1 MGRLPPM
8 PTRFLHTAD
17 WQLGKPYG
25 TMEDAEK
32 REPAKVARLDVLDR
46 IGELVKSEGA
56 KFVLVA
62 GDLFDSLHP
71 SKTTVSAAFNKIGK
85 WKVPVY
91 AIPGNHDFGGQG
103 GAWDQP
109 YLLKEM
115 EQQAPNFRIIL
126 TREPHVLEDIVLL
139 PCPLL
144 SRMDHADPSL
154 WIQQVDFSRPE
165 FQGKPRIV
173 LAHGTTQNFS
183 SANDEDGGVG
193 VTSNHIRHESLPMA
207 EIDYVA
213 LGDWHGMRECAPKVW
228 YSGTPE
234 IDRFPKGQDNKPGYT
249 LSVEI
254 GRGQA
259 PSVKQIATTL
269 LQWHVRDF
277 SVNSD
282 EDVDMVEAQL
292 GALLEKR
299 VNEDLLQLTLNGK
312 LGIEASRRL
321 EEFIE
326 TIRGRIIRVKCYGDI
341 QNIPSDAEIQKLTQ
355 SAENPLTANV
365 AKLLIAKA
373 ALPGDEG
380 RVAQLALR
388 ELFVNLK

>member
-1 MGRLPPM
+1 M

-32 REPAKVARLDVLDR
+32 REPAKLARLDALDR

-71 SKTTVSAAFNKIGK
+71 SKTTVSVAFNKIGK

-109 YLLKEM
+109 YLRKEM

-126 TREPHVLEDIVLL
+126 NREPLMLEDIVLL

-144 SRMDHADPSL
+144 SRTDHADPSL

-173 LAHGTTQNFS
+173 LAHGTVQGFS
-183 SANDEDGGVG
+183 SSSDEDGGVS
-193 VTSNHIRHESLPMA
+193 VTSNHIRHESLPLGD
-207 EIDYVA
+207 IDYVA

-249 LSVEI
+249 LSVEV
-254 GRGQA
+254 GRGEA
-259 PSVKQIATTL
+259 PSVTQIATTS

-282 EDVDMVEAQL
+282 EDVLMVEAQL

-312 LGIEASRRL
+312 LGIEASQRL
-321 EEFIE
+321 EELID
-326 TIRGRIIRVKCYGDI
+326 TIRGRIIRVKRYGEV
-341 QNIPSDAEIQKLTQ
+341 QNVPSEAEMVRLTE
-355 SAENPLTANV
+355 STENPLTADV
-365 AKLLIAKA
+365 ARILRAQTTI
-373 ALPGDEG
+373 PGDEG
-380 RVAQLALR
+380 RIAQLALR

>member
-1 MGRLPPM
+1 M
-8 PTRFLHTAD
+8 PIRFLHTAD

-126 TREPHVLEDIVLL
+126 TREPHVLEHIVLL

-269 LQWHVRDF
+269 LQWHVRDY

-365 AKLLIAKA
+365 DKLLIAKA

>member
-1 MGRLPPM
+1 M

-25 TMEDAEK
+25 TLEDAEK

-56 KFVLVA
+56 QFVLVA

-109 YLLKEM
+109 YLSKEM

-126 TREPHVLEDIVLL
+126 KRDPLVLEDIVLL

-144 SRMDHADPSL
+144 SRTDHADPSL

-173 LAHGTTQNFS
+173 LAHGTVQGFS
-183 SANDEDGGVG
+183 SSSDEDGGVS
-193 VTSNHIRHESLPMA
+193 VTSNHIRHESLPLA

-249 LSVEI
+249 LSVVV
-254 GRGQA
+254 GRGKA
-259 PSVKQIATTL
+259 PSVRSIATTS

-282 EDVDMVEAQL
+282 EDVQIIEDQL
-292 GALLEKR
+292 GALLGKR

-312 LGIEASRRL
+312 LGIEANQRMEDL
-321 EEFIE
+321 IE
-326 TIRGRIIRVKCYGDI
+326 IIRGRIIRVKRYGDVQI
-341 QNIPSDAEIQKLTQ
+341 VPSESEMVRLTE
-355 SAENPLTANV
+355 STENPLTADV
-365 AKLLIAKA
+365 ARILRAKT

-380 RVAQLALR
+380 RIAQLALR

>member
-1 MGRLPPM
+1 
-8 PTRFLHTAD
+8 
-17 WQLGKPYG
+17 
-25 TMEDAEK
+25 MEDPEK

-56 KFVLVA
+56 SFVLVA

-115 EQQAPNFRIIL
+115 RDQAPNFQIIL
-126 TREPHVLEDIVLL
+126 KREPLVVEDCVLL

-144 SRMDHADPSL
+144 SRTDHTDPSL
-154 WIQQVDFSRPE
+154 WIQQVNFSNPE

-173 LAHGTTQNFS
+173 LAHGTVQGFTS
-183 SANDEDGGVG
+183 SSDEDGGMS
-193 VTSNHIRHESLPMA
+193 VTSNHIRHENLPQGD
-207 EIDYVA
+207 IDYVA
-213 LGDWHGMRECAPKVW
+213 LGDWHGMRKCAPKVW

-234 IDRFPKGQDNKPGYT
+234 IDRFPKGEDNKPGYT
-249 LSVEI
+249 LCVEV
-254 GRGQA
+254 GRGQM
-259 PSVKQIATTL
+259 PSVKEIPTTTL
-269 LQWHVRDF
+269 RWHVRDF

-282 EDVDMVEAQL
+282 EDVLTVEAQL

-299 VNEDLLQLTLNGK
+299 VNQDLLQLTLSGK
-312 LGIEASRRL
+312 LGIQANQRL
-321 EEFIE
+321 EELIE
-326 TIRGRIIRVKCYGDI
+326 TIRGRIIRVKRYGEVQI
-341 QNIPSDAEIQKLTQ
+341 IPSDEEIQRLTQ
-355 SAENPLTANV
+355 STANPLTASV
-365 AKLLIAKA
+365 AKLLMAKS

-380 RVAQLALR
+380 RIANLALR

>member
-1 MGRLPPM
+1 M
-8 PTRFLHTAD
+8 PTRFIHTAD

-32 REPAKVARLDVLDR
+32 REPAKVARLHVLDR

-56 KFVLVA
+56 QFVLVA

-109 YLLKEM
+109 YLQKEM
-115 EQQAPNFRIIL
+115 REQAPNFQIIL
-126 TREPHVLEDIVLL
+126 KREPLVVDDCVLL

-144 SRMDHADPSL
+144 SRTDLTDPSL
-154 WIQQVDFSRPE
+154 WIQQVDFSRQE
-165 FQGKPRIV
+165 FQGKPRVV
-173 LAHGTTQNFS
+173 LAHGTVQGFS
-183 SANDEDGGVG
+183 SSSDEDGGVS
-193 VTSNHIRHESLPMA
+193 VTSNHIRHENLPQA
-207 EIDYVA
+207 DIDYVA
-213 LGDWHGMRECAPKVW
+213 LGDWHGMRKCAPKVW

-234 IDRFPKGQDNKPGYT
+234 IDRFPKGEDNKPGYT
-249 LSVEI
+249 LSVET
-254 GRGQA
+254 GRGQM
-259 PSVKQIATTL
+259 PVVKEIPTTT
-269 LQWHVRDF
+269 LQWHVREF

-282 EDVDMVEAQL
+282 DDVLTVEAQL

-299 VNEDLLQLTLNGK
+299 VNQDLLQLTLTGK
-312 LGIEASRRL
+312 LGIQANQRL
-321 EEFIE
+321 EELID
-326 TIRGRIIRVKCYGDI
+326 TIRGRIIRVKRYGEV
-341 QNIPSDAEIQKLTQ
+341 QTIPSDEEVQRLTQ
-355 SAENPLTANV
+355 STANPLSASV
-365 AKLLIAKA
+365 AKLLMTKS

-380 RVAQLALR
+380 RIANLALR

>member
-1 MGRLPPM
+1 ML
-8 PTRFLHTAD
+8 TRFLHTAD

-25 TMEDAEK
+25 TLEDAEK

-56 KFVLVA
+56 QFVVVA

-126 TREPHVLEDIVLL
+126 TREPLVLEDIVLL

-154 WIQQVDFSRPE
+154 WIQQVDFSSPE

-173 LAHGTTQNFS
+173 LAHGTVQGFS
-183 SANDEDGGVG
+183 SSSDEDGGVS

-207 EIDYVA
+207 DIDYVA

-234 IDRFPKGQDNKPGYT
+234 IDRFPKGTENKPGYT
-249 LSVEI
+249 LSVEAA
-254 GRGQA
+254 RGQS
-259 PSVKQIATTL
+259 PKVKEITTSI
-269 LQWHVRDF
+269 LQWHVREF

-282 EDVDMVEAQL
+282 ADVLTVESQL
-292 GALLEKR
+292 QAILEKR
-299 VNEDLLQLTLNGK
+299 VNKDLLQLTLSGK
-312 LGIEASRRL
+312 LGIEANQRL
-321 EEFIE
+321 EELIE
-326 TIRGRIIRVKCYGDI
+326 TIRGRIIRVKRYGEI
-341 QNIPSDAEIQKLTQ
+341 QTVPSDAEIQMLTQ
-355 SAENPLTANV
+355 STANPLTANV
-365 AKLLIAKA
+365 AKLLIAKST
-373 ALPGDEG
+373 LPGDEG
-380 RVAQLALR
+380 RIAHLALR

>member
-1 MGRLPPM
+1 M

-32 REPAKVARLDVLDR
+32 REPAKLARLDVLDR

-56 KFVLVA
+56 RFVLVA

-109 YLLKEM
+109 YLRKEM

-126 TREPHVLEDIVLL
+126 TREPLVLEDIVLL

-154 WIQQVDFSRPE
+154 WIQQVDFSGPE

-173 LAHGTTQNFS
+173 LAHGTVQGFS
-183 SANDEDGGVG
+183 SSRDEDGGVS
-193 VTSNHIRHESLPMA
+193 VTSNHIRHESLPLG

-234 IDRFPKGQDNKPGYT
+234 TDRFPKGQDNKPGYT
-249 LSVEI
+249 LSVEV
-254 GRGQA
+254 GRGQP
-259 PSVKQIATTL
+259 PSVKPVATTS

-277 SVNSD
+277 PVNSD
-282 EDVDMVEAQL
+282 EDVQMIEAQL
-292 GALLEKR
+292 GALLGKR
-299 VNEDLLQLTLNGK
+299 VNEDLLQLTLDGK
-312 LGIEASRRL
+312 LGIEASQRL
-321 EEFIE
+321 EELIE
-326 TIRGRIIRVKCYGDI
+326 TIRGRIIRVKRYGEVQI
-341 QNIPSDAEIQKLTQ
+341 VPSEAEMVRLTE
-355 SAENPLTANV
+355 STENPLTADV
-365 AKLLIAKA
+365 ARILRTKT

-380 RVAQLALR
+380 RIAQLALR

>member
-1 MGRLPPM
+1 M

-32 REPAKVARLDVLDR
+32 REPAKLARLDVLDR

-56 KFVLVA
+56 RFVLVA

-85 WKVPVY
+85 WRVPVY

-109 YLLKEM
+109 YLRKEM

-126 TREPHVLEDIVLL
+126 TREPLVLEDIVLL

-173 LAHGTTQNFS
+173 LAHGTVQGFS
-183 SANDEDGGVG
+183 SSSDEDGGVG
-193 VTSNHIRHESLPMA
+193 VTSNHIRHESLPLA

-249 LSVEI
+249 LSVEV
-254 GRGQA
+254 GRGQT

-282 EDVDMVEAQL
+282 QDVDMVEAQL

-312 LGIEASRRL
+312 LGIEASQRL
-321 EEFIE
+321 EALIE
-326 TIRGRIIRVKCYGDI
+326 TIRGRIVRVKRYGEV
-341 QNIPSDAEIQKLTQ
+341 QNVPSEAEMIRLTE
-355 SAENPLTANV
+355 SAENPLTADV
-365 AKLLIAKA
+365 ARILRAQT
-373 ALPGDEG
+373 ALPGDQG
-380 RVAQLALR
+380 RIAQLALR

>member
-1 MGRLPPM
+1 M

-32 REPAKVARLDVLDR
+32 REPARLARLEVLDR
-46 IGELVKSEGA
+46 IGELVRAEGA
-56 KFVLVA
+56 RFVLVA

-109 YLLKEM
+109 YLINEM
-115 EQQAPNFRIIL
+115 KAQAPDFHIL
-126 TREPHVLEDIVLL
+126 LKREPVVLDEAVLL

-144 SRMDHADPSL
+144 SRTDHADPSV

-173 LAHGTTQNFS
+173 LAHGTVQGFS
-183 SANDEDGGVG
+183 SSSDEDGGAS
-193 VTSNHIRHESLPMA
+193 VTSNHIRHENLPLA
-207 EIDYVA
+207 DIDYVA

-228 YSGTPE
+228 YCGTPE
-234 IDRFPKGQDNKPGYT
+234 IDRFPKGADNKPGYT
-249 LSVEI
+249 LSVEV

-259 PSVKQIATTL
+259 PAVKTHATTK
-269 LQWHVRDF
+269 LQWHVREF
-277 SVNSD
+277 ALNAD
-282 EDVDMVEAQL
+282 EDVRTVEAQL
-292 GALLEKR
+292 ETLLGKR
-299 VNEDLLQLTLNGK
+299 VNEDLLQLTLTGK
-312 LGIEASRRL
+312 LGIEANQRL
-321 EEFIE
+321 EALIE
-326 TIRGRIIRVKCYGDI
+326 TIRGRIIRVKPYG
-341 QNIPSDAEIQKLTQ
+341 EIQTVPSAEEIARLTR
-355 SAENPLTANV
+355 STENPLTAKV
-365 AKLLIAKA
+365 AQLLIAKA

-380 RVAQLALR
+380 RIAHLALR

>member
-1 MGRLPPM
+1 M

-56 KFVLVA
+56 RFVLVA

-109 YLLKEM
+109 YLRKEM
-115 EQQAPNFRIIL
+115 EQQAPNFHIIL
-126 TREPHVLEDIVLL
+126 KREPLVLDDIVLL

-144 SRMDHADPSL
+144 SRTDHADPSL

-173 LAHGTTQNFS
+173 LAHGTVQGFS
-183 SANDEDGGVG
+183 SSSDEDGGVS
-193 VTSNHIRHESLPMA
+193 VTSNHIRHENLPLG

-234 IDRFPKGQDNKPGYT
+234 VDRFPKGQDNKPGYT
-249 LSVEI
+249 LSVDV

-259 PSVKQIATTL
+259 PSIRHIATTS

-282 EDVDMVEAQL
+282 EDVQMIEAQL

-299 VNEDLLQLTLNGK
+299 VNEDLLQLTVNGK
-312 LGIEASRRL
+312 LGIEANQRL
-321 EEFIE
+321 EELIE
-326 TIRGRIIRVKCYGDI
+326 TIRGRIIRVKRYGEVQI
-341 QNIPSDAEIQKLTQ
+341 VPSEAEMVRLTE
-355 SAENPLTANV
+355 SAENPLTADV
-365 AKLLIAKA
+365 ARILRAKT

-380 RVAQLALR
+380 RIAQLALR

>member
-1 MGRLPPM
+1 M

-32 REPAKVARLDVLDR
+32 REPAKLARLDVLDR

-56 KFVLVA
+56 RFVLVA

-71 SKTTVSAAFNKIGK
+71 SKTTVSATFNKIGK

-109 YLLKEM
+109 YLQKEM
-115 EQQAPNFRIIL
+115 REQAPNFQIIL
-126 TREPHVLEDIVLL
+126 KREPLVVEDCVLL

-144 SRMDHADPSL
+144 SRTDLTDPSL

-165 FQGKPRIV
+165 FQGKPRVV
-173 LAHGTTQNFS
+173 LAHGTVQGFS
-183 SANDEDGGVG
+183 SSSDEDGGVS
-193 VTSNHIRHESLPMA
+193 VTSNHIRHENLPQA
-207 EIDYVA
+207 DIDYVA
-213 LGDWHGMRECAPKVW
+213 LGDWHGMRKCAPKVW

-234 IDRFPKGQDNKPGYT
+234 IDRFPKGEDNKPGYT
-249 LSVEI
+249 LSVET
-254 GRGQA
+254 GRGQM
-259 PSVKQIATTL
+259 PVVKEIPTTR
-269 LQWHVRDF
+269 LQWHVREF

-282 EDVDMVEAQL
+282 DDVLTVEAQL

-299 VNEDLLQLTLNGK
+299 VNQDLLQLTLTGK
-312 LGIEASRRL
+312 LGIQANQRL
-321 EEFIE
+321 EELID
-326 TIRGRIIRVKCYGDI
+326 TIRGRIIRVKRYGEV
-341 QNIPSDAEIQKLTQ
+341 QTIPSDEEVQRLTQ
-355 SAENPLTANV
+355 STANPLTASV
-365 AKLLIAKA
+365 AKLLMAKS

-380 RVAQLALR
+380 RIANLALR

>member
-1 MGRLPPM
+1 
-8 PTRFLHTAD
+8 
-17 WQLGKPYG
+17 
-25 TMEDAEK
+25 
-32 REPAKVARLDVLDR
+32 
-46 IGELVKSEGA
+46 
-56 KFVLVA
+56 
-62 GDLFDSLHP
+62 
-71 SKTTVSAAFNKIGK
+71 
-85 WKVPVY
+85 
-91 AIPGNHDFGGQG
+91 
-103 GAWDQP
+103 
-109 YLLKEM
+109 M

-193 VTSNHIRHESLPMA
+193 VTSNHIRHESLPIA

>member
-1 MGRLPPM
+1 M

-32 REPAKVARLDVLDR
+32 REPAKLARLDVLDR

-56 KFVLVA
+56 RFVIVA

-109 YLLKEM
+109 YLQKEM
-115 EQQAPNFRIIL
+115 REQAPNFQIIL
-126 TREPHVLEDIVLL
+126 KREPLVLGDIVLL

-154 WIQQVDFSRPE
+154 WIQQIDFSRPE
-165 FQGKPRIV
+165 FQGKPRVV

-193 VTSNHIRHESLPMA
+193 ATSNHIRHESLPMA

-213 LGDWHGMRECAPKVW
+213 LGDWHGMRECAAKVW
-228 YSGTPE
+228 YCGTPE

-254 GRGQA
+254 GRGQT

-269 LQWHVRDF
+269 LRWHVRDF

-282 EDVDMVEAQL
+282 QDVDMVEAQL

-312 LGIEASRRL
+312 LGIEASQRL
-321 EEFIE
+321 EELIE
-326 TIRGRIIRVKCYGDI
+326 TIRGRIIRVKRYGEV
-341 QNIPSDAEIQKLTQ
+341 QNIPSEAEIQKLTQ

-365 AKLLIAKA
+365 AKLLIAQA
-373 ALPGDEG
+373 TIPGDEG
-380 RVAQLALR
+380 RIAQLALR

>member
-1 MGRLPPM
+1 M

>member
-1 MGRLPPM
+1 M

-32 REPAKVARLDVLDR
+32 REPAKLARLDVLDR

-56 KFVLVA
+56 RFVLVA

-115 EQQAPNFRIIL
+115 KEQAPNFQIIL
-126 TREPHVLEDIVLL
+126 KREPYLLEDIVLL

-228 YSGTPE
+228 YCGTPE

-254 GRGQA
+254 GRGQT

-269 LQWHVRDF
+269 LRWHVRDF

-282 EDVDMVEAQL
+282 QDVDMVEAQL

-312 LGIEASRRL
+312 LGIEASQRL
-321 EEFIE
+321 EELID
-326 TIRGRIIRVKCYGDI
+326 TIRGRIIRVKRDGEI

-365 AKLLIAKA
+365 AKLLIAQA
-373 ALPGDEG
+373 TIPGDEG
-380 RVAQLALR
+380 RIAQLALR

>member
-1 MGRLPPM
+1 M

-25 TMEDAEK
+25 TMEDPEK

-56 KFVLVA
+56 SFVLVA

-115 EQQAPNFRIIL
+115 KDQAPNFQIIL
-126 TREPHVLEDIVLL
+126 KREPMVVEDCVLL

-144 SRMDHADPSL
+144 SRTDHTDPSL
-154 WIQQVDFSRPE
+154 WIQQVNFSNPE

-173 LAHGTTQNFS
+173 LAHGTVQGFTS
-183 SANDEDGGVG
+183 SSDEDGGMS
-193 VTSNHIRHESLPMA
+193 VTSNHIRHENLPQVD
-207 EIDYVA
+207 IDYVA
-213 LGDWHGMRECAPKVW
+213 LGDWHGMRKCAPKVW

-234 IDRFPKGQDNKPGYT
+234 VDRFPKGEDNKPGYT
-249 LSVEI
+249 LCVEV
-254 GRGQA
+254 GRGQM
-259 PSVKQIATTL
+259 PSVKEIPTTTL
-269 LQWHVRDF
+269 RWHVRDF

-282 EDVDMVEAQL
+282 EDVLTVEAQL

-299 VNEDLLQLTLNGK
+299 VNQDLLQLTLSGK
-312 LGIEASRRL
+312 LGIQANQRL
-321 EEFIE
+321 EELIE
-326 TIRGRIIRVKCYGDI
+326 TIRGRIIRVKRYGEVQI
-341 QNIPSDAEIQKLTQ
+341 IPSDEEIQRLTQ
-355 SAENPLTANV
+355 STANPLTASV
-365 AKLLIAKA
+365 AKILMTKS

-380 RVAQLALR
+380 RIANLALR

>member
-1 MGRLPPM
+1 M

-32 REPAKVARLDVLDR
+32 REPAKLARLDVLDR

-56 KFVLVA
+56 RFVLVA

-109 YLLKEM
+109 YLQKEM
-115 EQQAPNFRIIL
+115 REQAPNFQIIL
-126 TREPHVLEDIVLL
+126 KREPLVVDDCVLL

-144 SRMDHADPSL
+144 SRTDLTDPSL

-165 FQGKPRIV
+165 FQGKPRVV
-173 LAHGTTQNFS
+173 LAHGTVQGFS
-183 SANDEDGGVG
+183 SSSDEDGGVS
-193 VTSNHIRHESLPMA
+193 VTSNHIRHENLPQGD
-207 EIDYVA
+207 IDYVA

-234 IDRFPKGQDNKPGYT
+234 IDRFPKGQDNKPGFS
-249 LSVEI
+249 LSVDV

-259 PSVKQIATTL
+259 PSVRPIATTS
-269 LQWHVRDF
+269 LQWHVLDH

-282 EDVDMVEAQL
+282 EDVQMIEAQL
-292 GALLEKR
+292 GALLGKR
-299 VNEDLLQLTLNGK
+299 VNEDLMQLTLNGK
-312 LGIEASRRL
+312 LGIEANQRL
-321 EEFIE
+321 EELIE
-326 TIRGRIIRVKCYGDI
+326 TIRGRIIRVKRYGEVQI
-341 QNIPSDAEIQKLTQ
+341 VPSEAEMVRLTE
-355 SAENPLTANV
+355 SAENPLTADV
-365 AKLLIAKA
+365 ARILRAKT

-380 RVAQLALR
+380 RIAQLALR